1 MIEFAYAN
9 GREKFIMNIRPSS
22 ALRNEYPEMSRYCKE
37 RGEPVFLTVNGREDT
52 VLLSAREY
60 ERQQALLEL
69 LDMLSESQDD
79 IKCGRVFTHEE
90 ATARINA
97 KLQELRN

>member
-1 MIEFAYAN
+1 
-9 GREKFIMNIRPSS
+9 MNIRPSS
-22 ALRNEYPEMSRYCKE
+22 ALRNEYSEMSRFCRE

-60 ERQQALLEL
+60 ARQQSLLEL

-79 IKCGRVFTHEE
+79 IKCGRVFTHDE
-90 ATARINA
+90 AMERINA
-97 KLQELRN
+97 KLQGLRK